1 MCVYVY
7 VWVSHVHLDT
17 NTSYLRPNHVH
28 MVAMFILSHTVPL
41 TLVPQ
46 LKEGKGAAR
55 ERGGVQSESLLALT
69 SCFSCRDVPSPWRPS
84 GTRSLSVPPF
94 FKGVA
99 KPQEISLTS
108 LRGNQSI
115 S

>member
-1 MCVYVY
+1 MGF
-7 VWVSHVHLDT
+7 T
-17 NTSYLRPNHVH
+17 LRYKVIHMPKVH
-28 MVAMFILSHTVPL
+28 MVAMFILSDTVPL
-41 TLVPQ
+41 TLGPQ
-46 LKEGKGAAR
+46 MKEGKGAAR

-94 FKGVA
+94 FKGVDR
-99 KPQEISLTS
+99 PQEISLRS
-108 LRGNQSI
+108 LRRNQSI